1 MTGFTKVRVYGVF
14 VLCLGVLFVSNSLA
28 QTGYT
33 ITSLNT
39 PLPEF
44 VASGD
49 MVRINIT
56 APSTALILRSTLTL
70 NGKNVTSSF
79 QPDGTGS
86 MTATVSGLQV
96 GSNTLQLFPM
106 KGSKVPVAQL
116 IVTRAHAPTIA
127 CSSLT
132 AFTSLTIPKVVITS
146 AVLTAA
152 TQSLPEHCLVNG
164 KINERLGVAGQ
175 TYAIKFRVRMPT
187 AWNERFYMGGGGG
200 SNGTVVDP
208 TEVLPQGF
216 VTIGTD
222 SGHDNATNSDPN
234 AGGTNVFSIDP
245 QARIDFAYNS
255 YDQTVRV
262 GKELVGLYYAK
273 QPQFSYFVGCSEG
286 GAEAMLMAQTFPTHF
301 DGIVAGDPGIQRPLS
316 SANGA
321 YGTQT
326 YAKIATSFDSAGNPL
341 INKTYTDQD
350 LLLVRNAI
358 LAACDRL
365 DGLQD
370 GIVDNIPACTS
381 DVVNTALAAVTCTGP
396 KNASCLAANQ
406 VSALQIAQGG
416 MKDSKGTLLYADS
429 PLDAGIGGQSGSTFN
444 QGWRSWVL
452 GSFNSTTNNAQKVTR
467 SCASS
472 ALRYTAHP
480 VRPFVTDRDCVPFQL
495 NFDFDTLLERIH
507 ETSGIYTV
515 SAADLGLI
523 DSTDLSAFKAH
534 GGKLIVYHGAA
545 DGAFSVNTTT
555 KWYNDVNA
563 KESGSAANF
572 ARLFVVPGMNHCSGG
587 PSTDNFDMFPAVVNW
602 VEYGT
607 APDSVIA
614 TASSPGYFGVA
625 SRSRPLCPYP
635 KQARYNG
642 SGDIN
647 IASNFTCQ

>member
-1 MTGFTKVRVYGVF
+1 MTGFTKVKVYGVV

-28 QTGYT
+28 QTSYT

-39 PLPEF
+39 PFAEF

-49 MVRINIT
+49 TVRINVT
-56 APSTALILRSTLTL
+56 APSTALILRSSITL
-70 NGKNVTSSF
+70 NGQNVTSYL
-79 QPDGTGS
+79 QPDGNGS
-86 MTATVSGLQV
+86 MTGTVPGLQA
-96 GSNTLQLFPM
+96 GTNTFQLFTM
-106 KGSKVPVAQL
+106 KTSKVPAAQL
-116 IVTRAHAPTIA
+116 LVTRAFAPVIA
-127 CSSLT
+127 CSPLT

-164 KINERLGVAGQ
+164 KINERVGVAGQ
-175 TYAIKFRVRMPT
+175 IYAIKFRVRMPT

-208 TEVLPQGF
+208 TSVLPQGF

-222 SGHDNATNSDPN
+222 SGHDNSTNNDPN
-234 AGGTNVFSIDP
+234 VGGTNVFSIDP

-262 GKELVGLYYAK
+262 GKELVGLYYGK

-326 YAKIATSFDSAGNPL
+326 FAKIATSFDSAGNPL

-350 LLLVRNAI
+350 LLLVRNAV
-358 LAACDRL
+358 LAACDSL
-365 DGLQD
+365 DGLID
-370 GIVDNIPACTS
+370 GIVDNTPACTS
-381 DVVNTALAAVTCTGP
+381 DLVNTALAAVTCTGP
-396 KNASCLAANQ
+396 KNASCLTANQ
-406 VSALQIAQGG
+406 VSALQTAQGG
-416 MKDSKGTLLYADS
+416 MKDSHGTVLYADS
-429 PLDAGIGGQSGSTFN
+429 PVDAGIGGQSGSTFN

-452 GSFNSTTNNAQKVTR
+452 GTFSSATNDAQKVTR

-480 VRPFVTDRDCVPFQL
+480 VLPFVTANDCVPFQL
-495 NFDFDTLLERIH
+495 NFDFDTLLARIN
-507 ETSGIYTV
+507 ETFGIYTV

-555 KWYNDVNA
+555 KWYNGVNA
-563 KESGSAANF
+563 GQSGNAASF

-587 PSTDNFDMFPAVVNW
+587 PSTDNFDMFPVVANW
-602 VEYGT
+602 VEKGV
-607 APDSVIA
+607 APDSVVA
-614 TASSPGYFGVA
+614 NASSPGFFGVA

-635 KQARYNG
+635 KQARYSG

-647 IASNFTCQ
+647 VASNFTCQ